1 MAYPQHNMPNL
12 NGWSLLEQT
21 DIEKRSSFK
30 FHFSK
35 EKAAFPASLLL
46 NKQRMLSYMETV
58 GDKIGSKEQRVI
70 ASMFFKRYVFC
81 ILTSSLYAM
90 SMLNKQFDIRLEN
103 VVIIDEEDGEKEHS
117 WLPSF
122 SLQNSDGMPMVGNRE
137 NWRSSVVE
145 TLFAEN
151 ISVMLDYLAA
161 NTKASK
167 TMLWENALIYMAWL
181 YNTWKGENHPPAIH
195 ERLEDDY
202 QFLVKQAQGFH
213 FGTTSNP
220 FSILAARYEDHR
232 FQQRKTCCLYYRT
245 DGGTCCNTCPLKKA
259 D

>member
-1 MAYPQHNMPNL
+1 MAYPQHNTHNL
-12 NGWSLLEQT
+12 IGWSLSEQT

-30 FHFSK
+30 FHFSN
-35 EKAAFPASLLL
+35 EKAAVPASLLL
-46 NKQRMLSYMETV
+46 DSSRMLSYMETV
-58 GDKIGSKEQRVI
+58 GDKIGSKEQRVS

-103 VVIIDEEDGEKEHS
+103 VVIIDEEDDEKKHS

-122 SLQNSDGMPMVGNRE
+122 SLQNSEGMPMAGNRE
-137 NWRSSVVE
+137 HWRSSVVE
-145 TLFAEN
+145 TLFAKN
-151 ISVMLDYLAA
+151 ISVMLNHLSSC
-161 NTKASK
+161 TKASK
-167 TMLWENALIYMAWL
+167 AMLWENALIYISWL
-181 YNTWKGENHPPAIH
+181 YNTWKDENHPPEIL

-202 QFLVKQAQGFH
+202 RFLVKRAEGFH
-213 FGTTSNP
+213 FGTASNP
-220 FSILAARYEDHR
+220 FSKLAMRYEAHQ

-245 DGGTCCNTCPLKKA
+245 DGGTCCTTCPLKKA